1 MVLAAIAGDSTLHS
15 LKPERQAAP
24 LITSLNALLHKQIG
38 VQLPRY
44 HDCWDKPT
52 MNLSGPAGLLIL
64 PGSVLIYCLCRDYS
78 PTVNLLTV
86 FLHMDE
92 TAKHVRLA

>member
-1 MVLAAIAGDSTLHS
+1 
-15 LKPERQAAP
+15 
-24 LITSLNALLHKQIG
+24 
-38 VQLPRY
+38 
-44 HDCWDKPT
+44 

-92 TAKHVRLA
+92 TAERVRLAGPSVGRRSHVHGSNTMFLMLNPNLYLKAVLPLRKLIL